1 MTFFLWSQF
10 AIVCLLGAMSP
21 GPSLA
26 LIIRNSINFNRT
38 SGIVASIAH
47 GLGICLY
54 ATVTVI
60 VLEFILRNSEIIFFV
75 IQICGSLFLIILGLI
90 FVIQICGSLFL
101 IILGLIFIFKK
112 NNENQNDTYQI
123 HSNSFAQGFFIA
135 IVNPKILIWFTAIFS
150 QFIDINATFLNKTIL
165 VLTPSIIDAIW
176 YSLVAILVTGYGL
189 KEILNKNKFVIQKI
203 IGILLIIIAFS
214 LIYSLIRF

>member
-26 LIIRNSINFNRT
+26 LIIRNSINYNRM
-38 SGIVASIAH
+38 SGILAAIAH
-47 GLGICLY
+47 GLGICVY

-60 VLEFILRNSEIIFFV
+60 ILEFILNNSETIF
-75 IQICGSLFLIILGLI
+75 

-112 NNENQNDTYQI
+112 DNGNQIEAYQI
-123 HSNSFAQGFFIA
+123 HSNSFAQGFIIA
-135 IVNPKILIWFTAIFS
+135 IINPKILIWFTAIYS
-150 QFIDINATFLNKTIL
+150 QFIDINASLINKTIL

-189 KEILNKNKFVIQKI
+189 KEILNKRKFIIQKT
-203 IGILLIIIAFS
+203 IGVLLILIAFS
-214 LIYSLIRF
+214 LIYSLISF

>member
-26 LIIRNSINFNRT
+26 LIIQNSINFNRT

-60 VLEFILRNSEIIFFV
+60 VLEFILKKSEIIFFV
-75 IQICGSLFLIILGLI
+75 IQICGSFFLIILGLT
-90 FVIQICGSLFL
+90 FV
-101 IILGLIFIFKK
+101 FKK

-123 HSNSFAQGFFIA
+123 HSSSFAQGFIIA
-135 IVNPKILIWFTAIFS
+135 IINPKILIWFTAIYS
-150 QFIDINATFLNKTIL
+150 QFIDFNASFFNKTFLVI
-165 VLTPSIIDAIW
+165 TPSIIDAIW
-176 YSLVAILVTGYGL
+176 YSLVSILVTGYGL
-189 KEILNKNKFVIQKI
+189 KEILNKKKFIIQKT
-203 IGILLIIIAFS
+203 IGVLLILIALS
-214 LIYSLIRF
+214 LIYSLISF

>member
-10 AIVCLLGAMSP
+10 ALVCLLGAMSP

-26 LIIRNSINFNRT
+26 LIIRNSINFNRM
-38 SGIVASIAH
+38 SGIIASIAH
-47 GLGICLY
+47 GLGICVY
-54 ATVTVI
+54 ATVTII
-60 VLEFILRNSEIIFFV
+60 VLEFILRNSETIF
-75 IQICGSLFLIILGLI
+75 

-123 HSNSFAQGFFIA
+123 HSSSFAQGFIIA
-135 IVNPKILIWFTAIFS
+135 IINPKILIWFTVIYS
-150 QFIDINATFLNKTIL
+150 QFIDINATFVNKTIL

-176 YSLVAILVTGYGL
+176 YSLVSILVTGYGL
-189 KEILNKNKFVIQKI
+189 KEILNKKKFIIQKT
-203 IGILLIIIAFS
+203 IGVLLILIALS
-214 LIYSLIRF
+214 LIYSLISF

>member
-10 AIVCLLGAMSP
+10 ALVCLLGAMSP

-26 LIIRNSINFNRT
+26 LIIRNSINFNRM
-38 SGIVASIAH
+38 SGIIASIAH
-47 GLGICLY
+47 GLGICVY
-54 ATVTVI
+54 ATVTII
-60 VLEFILRNSEIIFFV
+60 VLEFILRNSETIFFV
-75 IQICGSLFLIILGLI
+75 IQICGSLFLIILGLT
-90 FVIQICGSLFL
+90 
-101 IILGLIFIFKK
+101 FIFKK

-123 HSNSFAQGFFIA
+123 HSNSFAQGFMIA
-135 IVNPKILIWFTAIFS
+135 IINPKILIWFTAIYS

-165 VLTPSIIDAIW
+165 VLTPSIIDTIW

-189 KEILNKNKFVIQKI
+189 KEILNKNKFMIQKI

>member
-60 VLEFILRNSEIIFFV
+60 VLEFILRNSELIFFV

-90 FVIQICGSLFL
+90 FV
-101 IILGLIFIFKK
+101 FKK
-112 NNENQNDTYQI
+112 NNENQIETYQI
-123 HSNSFAQGFFIA
+123 NSSSFTQGFIIA
-135 IVNPKILIWFTAIFS
+135 IINPKILIWFIAIYS
-150 QFIDINATFLNKTIL
+150 QFIDINASLLNKTIL

-189 KEILNKNKFVIQKI
+189 KEILNKKKFIIQKI
-203 IGILLIIIAFS
+203 IGGLLILIALS

>member
-26 LIIRNSINFNRT
+26 IIIRNSINFNRM
-38 SGIVASIAH
+38 SGILASIAH
-47 GLGICLY
+47 GLGICVY

-60 VLEFILRNSEIIFFV
+60 VLELILRNSETIF
-75 IQICGSLFLIILGLI
+75 

-112 NNENQNDTYQI
+112 NNENQAETYQI
-123 HSNSFAQGFFIA
+123 HSSSFAQGFIIA
-135 IVNPKILIWFTAIFS
+135 IINPKILIWFTAIFS
-150 QFIDINATFLNKTIL
+150 QFIDINATFFNKSIL

-176 YSLVAILVTGYGL
+176 YSLVSILVTGYGL
-189 KEILNKNKFVIQKI
+189 KEILNKKKFIIQKI
-203 IGILLIIIAFS
+203 IGVLLILIAFS
-214 LIYSLIRF
+214 LIYSLISF

>member
-38 SGIVASIAH
+38 SGVIASVAH

-60 VLEFILRNSEIIFFV
+60 VLEFILRNSELVFFV
-75 IQICGSLFLIILGLI
+75 IQICGSLFLIILGLV
-90 FVIQICGSLFL
+90 FV
-101 IILGLIFIFKK
+101 FKK
-112 NNENQNDTYQI
+112 NNENQIETYQI
-123 HSNSFAQGFFIA
+123 NSSSFTQGFIIA
-135 IVNPKILIWFTAIFS
+135 IINPKILIWFIAIYS
-150 QFIDINATFLNKTIL
+150 QFIDINASLLNKTIL

-189 KEILNKNKFVIQKI
+189 KEILNKKKFIIQKI
-203 IGILLIIIAFS
+203 IGGLLILIAFS

>member
-38 SGIVASIAH
+38 SGVIASVAH

-60 VLEFILRNSEIIFFV
+60 VLEFILRNSELIFFV
-75 IQICGSLFLIILGLI
+75 IQICGSLFLIILGLV
-90 FVIQICGSLFL
+90 FV
-101 IILGLIFIFKK
+101 FKK
-112 NNENQNDTYQI
+112 NNENQIETYQI
-123 HSNSFAQGFFIA
+123 NSSSFTQGFIIA
-135 IVNPKILIWFTAIFS
+135 IINPKILIWFIAIYS
-150 QFIDINATFLNKTIL
+150 QFIDINASLLNKTIL

-189 KEILNKNKFVIQKI
+189 KEILNKNQFVIQKI
-203 IGILLIIIAFS
+203 IGILLILIAFS

>member
-10 AIVCLLGAMSP
+10 ATVCLLGAMSP

-60 VLEFILRNSEIIFFV
+60 VLEFILRNSELIFFV

-90 FVIQICGSLFL
+90 FV
-101 IILGLIFIFKK
+101 FKK
-112 NNENQNDTYQI
+112 NNENQIETYRI
-123 HSNSFAQGFFIA
+123 NSSSFAQGFIIA
-135 IVNPKILIWFTAIFS
+135 IINPKILIWFIAIYS
-150 QFIDINATFLNKTIL
+150 QFIDINASLLNKTIL

-189 KEILNKNKFVIQKI
+189 KEILNKKQFIIQKI
-203 IGILLIIIAFS
+203 IGGLLILIAFS

>member
-26 LIIRNSINFNRT
+26 LIIRNSINFNRM
-38 SGIVASIAH
+38 SGILAAIAH
-47 GLGICLY
+47 GLGICVY

-60 VLEFILRNSEIIFFV
+60 ILEFILKNSETIFFV
-75 IQICGSLFLIILGLI
+75 IQICGSLFLIILGL
-90 FVIQICGSLFL
+90 V
-101 IILGLIFIFKK
+101 FIFKK
-112 NNENQNDTYQI
+112 NNENQIEAYQI
-123 HSNSFAQGFFIA
+123 HSNSFAQGFIIA
-135 IVNPKILIWFTAIFS
+135 IINPKILIWFTAIYS
-150 QFIDINATFLNKTIL
+150 QFIDINASLINKTIL

-189 KEILNKNKFVIQKI
+189 KEILNKRKFIIQKT
-203 IGILLIIIAFS
+203 IGVLLILIALS
-214 LIYSLIRF
+214 LIYSLISF

>member
-60 VLEFILRNSEIIFFV
+60 VLEFILRNSELIFIV

-90 FVIQICGSLFL
+90 FV
-101 IILGLIFIFKK
+101 FKK
-112 NNENQNDTYQI
+112 NNENQIETFEIN
-123 HSNSFAQGFFIA
+123 SSSFAQGFIIA
-135 IVNPKILIWFTAIFS
+135 IINPKILIWFTAIYS
-150 QFIDINATFLNKTIL
+150 QFIDINASLLNKTIL
-165 VLTPSIIDAIW
+165 ASSIYD
-176 YSLVAILVTGYGL
+176 
-189 KEILNKNKFVIQKI
+189 KNTA
-203 IGILLIIIAFS
+203 LLIC
-214 LIYSLIRF
+214 L

>member
-38 SGIVASIAH
+38 SGIMASIAH
-47 GLGICLY
+47 GLGICVY

-60 VLEFILRNSEIIFFV
+60 VLEFILRNSETIF
-75 IQICGSLFLIILGLI
+75 

-112 NNENQNDTYQI
+112 NNENQSETYQI
-123 HSNSFAQGFFIA
+123 HSSSFAQGFIIA
-135 IVNPKILIWFTAIFS
+135 IINPKILIWFAAIYS
-150 QFIDINATFLNKTIL
+150 QFIDINATFVNKTIL
-165 VLTPSIIDAIW
+165 VLTPSIIDTIW
-176 YSLVAILVTGYGL
+176 YSLVSIFVTGYGL
-189 KEILNKNKFVIQKI
+189 KEILNKKKFIIQQVI
-203 IGILLIIIAFS
+203 GVLLILIALS
-214 LIYSLIRF
+214 LIYSLISF

>member
-26 LIIRNSINFNRT
+26 LIIRNSINYNRM
-38 SGIVASIAH
+38 SGIIASIAH
-47 GLGICLY
+47 GLGICVY
-54 ATVTVI
+54 ATVTVVI
-60 VLEFILRNSEIIFFV
+60 LELILRNSGTIF
-75 IQICGSLFLIILGLI
+75 

-112 NNENQNDTYQI
+112 NNENQIETYQI
-123 HSNSFAQGFFIA
+123 HSSSFAQGFIIA
-135 IVNPKILIWFTAIFS
+135 IINPKILIWFTAIYS
-150 QFIDINATFLNKTIL
+150 QFIDINATFFNKTIL

-176 YSLVAILVTGYGL
+176 YSLVSILVTGYGL
-189 KEILNKNKFVIQKI
+189 KEILNKNKFMIQKI
-203 IGILLIIIAFS
+203 IGILLILIALS
-214 LIYSLIRF
+214 LIYSLINF

>member
-26 LIIRNSINFNRT
+26 LIIRNSINFNRM

-60 VLEFILRNSEIIFFV
+60 VLEFILRNSEIFFFV
-75 IQICGSLFLIILGLI
+75 IQICGSLFLIILGLV
-90 FVIQICGSLFL
+90 FV
-101 IILGLIFIFKK
+101 FKK
-112 NNENQNDTYQI
+112 NNENQIETYQI
-123 HSNSFAQGFFIA
+123 NSSSFTQGFIIA
-135 IVNPKILIWFTAIFS
+135 IINPKILIWFTAIYS
-150 QFIDINATFLNKTIL
+150 QFIDVNATFLNKTIL

-189 KEILNKNKFVIQKI
+189 KEILNKKKFIIQKI
-203 IGILLIIIAFS
+203 IGVLLILIALS
-214 LIYSLIRF
+214 LIYSLIKF

>member
-26 LIIRNSINFNRT
+26 LIIRNSINFNRM
-38 SGIVASIAH
+38 SGIIASIAH
-47 GLGICLY
+47 GLGICVY

-60 VLEFILRNSEIIFFV
+60 VLEFILRNSETIFFV

-90 FVIQICGSLFL
+90 F
-101 IILGLIFIFKK
+101 ILKK
-112 NNENQNDTYQI
+112 NNEKQIETSQI
-123 HSNSFAQGFFIA
+123 HSSSFAQGFIIA
-135 IVNPKILIWFTAIFS
+135 IINPKILIWFTAIYS

-165 VLTPSIIDAIW
+165 VLTPSIIDTVW

-203 IGILLIIIAFS
+203 IGILLILIAFS

>member
-60 VLEFILRNSEIIFFV
+60 VLEFILRNSELIFFV

-90 FVIQICGSLFL
+90 FV
-101 IILGLIFIFKK
+101 FKK
-112 NNENQNDTYQI
+112 NNENQIETYRI
-123 HSNSFAQGFFIA
+123 NSSSFAQGFIIA
-135 IVNPKILIWFTAIFS
+135 IINPKILIWFIAIYS
-150 QFIDINATFLNKTIL
+150 QFIDINASLLNKTIL

-189 KEILNKNKFVIQKI
+189 KEILNKNKFIIQKT
-203 IGILLIIIAFS
+203 IGGVLILIAFS
-214 LIYSLIRF
+214 LIYSLFRF

>member
-60 VLEFILRNSEIIFFV
+60 VLEFILRNSELIFFV
-75 IQICGSLFLIILGLI
+75 IQICGSLFL
-90 FVIQICGSLFL
+90 V
-101 IILGLIFIFKK
+101 ILGLIFILKK
-112 NNENQNDTYQI
+112 NNEKQIETSQI
-123 HSNSFAQGFFIA
+123 HSSSFAQGFIIA
-135 IVNPKILIWFTAIFS
+135 IINPKILIWFTAIYS

-165 VLTPSIIDAIW
+165 VLTPSIIDTVW
-176 YSLVAILVTGYGL
+176 YSLVAILVTGYNL

-203 IGILLIIIAFS
+203 IGILLILIAFS

>member
-10 AIVCLLGAMSP
+10 ALVCLLGAMSP

-26 LIIRNSINFNRT
+26 LIIRNSINFNRM
-38 SGIVASIAH
+38 SGIIASIAH
-47 GLGICLY
+47 GLGICVY

-60 VLEFILRNSEIIFFV
+60 VLEFILRNSETIF
-75 IQICGSLFLIILGLI
+75 

-123 HSNSFAQGFFIA
+123 HSNSFAQGFMIA
-135 IVNPKILIWFTAIFS
+135 IINPKILIWFTAIYS

-165 VLTPSIIDAIW
+165 VLTPTIIDAIW

-189 KEILNKNKFVIQKI
+189 KEILNKNKFMIQKI
-203 IGILLIIIAFS
+203 IGILLLIIAFS

>member
-26 LIIRNSINFNRT
+26 LIIRNSINFNRM
-38 SGIVASIAH
+38 SGIIAALAH
-47 GLGICLY
+47 GLGICVY

-60 VLEFILRNSEIIFFV
+60 ILEFILKNSEKIFFT
-75 IQICGSLFLIILGLI
+75 
-90 FVIQICGSLFL
+90 IQICGSLFL

-112 NNENQNDTYQI
+112 NNENQIENYQI
-123 HSNSFAQGFFIA
+123 HSNSFAQGFIIA
-135 IVNPKILIWFTAIFS
+135 IINPKILIWFTAIYS
-150 QFIDINATFLNKTIL
+150 QFIDINASLINKTIL

-189 KEILNKNKFVIQKI
+189 KEILNKRKFIIQKT
-203 IGILLIIIAFS
+203 IGVLLILIAFS
-214 LIYSLIRF
+214 LIYSLISF

>member
-47 GLGICLY
+47 GLGICVY
-54 ATVTVI
+54 ATVTII
-60 VLEFILRNSEIIFFV
+60 VLEFILRNSETIF
-75 IQICGSLFLIILGLI
+75 

-112 NNENQNDTYQI
+112 DNGNKIEAYQI
-123 HSNSFAQGFFIA
+123 HSNSFAQGFIIA
-135 IVNPKILIWFTAIFS
+135 IINPKILIWFTAIYS
-150 QFIDINATFLNKTIL
+150 QFIDINASLLNKTIL

-189 KEILNKNKFVIQKI
+189 KEIINKNKFVIQKI
-203 IGILLIIIAFS
+203 IGILLILIAFS

>member
-26 LIIRNSINFNRT
+26 LIIRNSINYNRT

-60 VLEFILRNSEIIFFV
+60 VLEFILRNSELIF
-75 IQICGSLFLIILGLI
+75 

-112 NNENQNDTYQI
+112 NNENQIETYQI
-123 HSNSFAQGFFIA
+123 NSSSFAQGFIIA
-135 IVNPKILIWFTAIFS
+135 IINPKILIWFIAIYS
-150 QFIDINATFLNKTIL
+150 QFIDINASLLNKTIL

-189 KEILNKNKFVIQKI
+189 KEILNKKKFIIQKI
-203 IGILLIIIAFS
+203 IGGLLILIAFS

>member
-60 VLEFILRNSEIIFFV
+60 VLEFILRNSELIFFV

-90 FVIQICGSLFL
+90 FV
-101 IILGLIFIFKK
+101 FKK
-112 NNENQNDTYQI
+112 NNENQIETYQI
-123 HSNSFAQGFFIA
+123 NSSSFAQGFIIA
-135 IVNPKILIWFTAIFS
+135 IINPKILIWFTAIYS
-150 QFIDINATFLNKTIL
+150 QFIDINASLLNKTIL

-189 KEILNKNKFVIQKI
+189 KEILNKKKFIIQKI
-203 IGILLIIIAFS
+203 IGGLLILIAFS

>member
-38 SGIVASIAH
+38 SGVIASVAH

-60 VLEFILRNSEIIFFV
+60 VLEFILRNSELIFFV

-90 FVIQICGSLFL
+90 FV
-101 IILGLIFIFKK
+101 FKK
-112 NNENQNDTYQI
+112 NNENQIETFEIN
-123 HSNSFAQGFFIA
+123 SSSFAQGFIIA
-135 IVNPKILIWFTAIFS
+135 IINPKILIWFTAIYS
-150 QFIDINATFLNKTIL
+150 QFIDINASLLNKTIL

-176 YSLVAILVTGYGL
+176 YSLVAILVTEYGL
-189 KEILNKNKFVIQKI
+189 KEILNKKKFIIQKI
-203 IGILLIIIAFS
+203 IGGLLILIAFS
-214 LIYSLIRF
+214 LIYSLFRF

>member
-60 VLEFILRNSEIIFFV
+60 VLEFILRNSELIFFV

-90 FVIQICGSLFL
+90 FV
-101 IILGLIFIFKK
+101 FKK
-112 NNENQNDTYQI
+112 NNENQIETYQI
-123 HSNSFAQGFFIA
+123 NSSSFAQGFIIA
-135 IVNPKILIWFTAIFS
+135 IINPKILIWFIAIYS
-150 QFIDINATFLNKTIL
+150 QFIDINASLLNKTIL

-189 KEILNKNKFVIQKI
+189 KEILNKKKFIIQKI
-203 IGILLIIIAFS
+203 IGGLLILIALS

>member
-38 SGIVASIAH
+38 SGIIASIAH

-60 VLEFILRNSEIIFFV
+60 VLEFILRNSELIFFV
-75 IQICGSLFLIILGLI
+75 IQICGSLFLIILGLV
-90 FVIQICGSLFL
+90 FV
-101 IILGLIFIFKK
+101 FKK
-112 NNENQNDTYQI
+112 NNENQIETYQI
-123 HSNSFAQGFFIA
+123 NSSSFTQGFIIA
-135 IVNPKILIWFTAIFS
+135 IINPKILIWFIAIYS
-150 QFIDINATFLNKTIL
+150 QFIDINASLLNKTIL

-189 KEILNKNKFVIQKI
+189 KEILNKKKFIIQKI
-203 IGILLIIIAFS
+203 IGGLLILIALS

>member
-47 GLGICLY
+47 GLGICIY

-60 VLEFILRNSEIIFFV
+60 VLEFILKNSKTIFFV
-75 IQICGSLFLIILGLI
+75 IQICGS
-90 FVIQICGSLFL
+90 VFL

-112 NNENQNDTYQI
+112 NNEIQKESYQI
-123 HSNSFAQGFFIA
+123 HSNSFAQGFIIA
-135 IVNPKILIWFTAIFS
+135 IINPKILIWFTAIFS
-150 QFIDINATFLNKTIL
+150 QFIDINASLLNKTIL
-165 VLTPSIIDAIW
+165 ILTPSIIDAIW

-189 KEILNKNKFVIQKI
+189 KEILNKNQFVIQKI
-203 IGILLIIIAFS
+203 IGILLILIAFS